1 MLSLR
6 QRSGLRSEKDFCI
19 LTEYFFTLSR
29 LSDEFQFVFYMQVR
43 RLPTE
48 STYSPTPLLK
58 LIHVWSKDARSASFT
73 NVSECRLKA
82 SSRLSKACSKI
93 YFFYRL
99 RYFPLLAKQK
109 PDHPECDILLNVF
122 ALLSAKKVS
131 PATIA
136 VVMDIAEYLATAADF
151 VASETETE
159 LSVNGCVFPQP
170 AEGALIAAG

>member
-29 LSDEFQFVFYMQVR
+29 LSDEFKFVFYMQVR

-93 YFFYRL
+93 YFFLPSQVLPPPCQAEAGPPRVRHPSKCL
-99 RYFPLLAKQK
+99 RPPL
-109 PDHPECDILLNVF
+109 
-122 ALLSAKKVS
+122 S
-131 PATIA
+131 
-136 VVMDIAEYLATAADF
+136 
-151 VASETETE
+151 
-159 LSVNGCVFPQP
+159 
-170 AEGALIAAG
+170 

>member
-29 LSDEFQFVFYMQVR
+29 LSDEFKFVFYMQVR

-73 NVSECRLKA
+73 NVSECRL
-82 SSRLSKACSKI
+82 KACSKI